1 MSEASRERE
10 RKAQPTATPGD
21 LRRRRWLLGVHLLL
35 QLLCVA
41 GALGPWWQP
50 LAGGTPFGAAY
61 HGHDPA
67 TGAFD
72 PWATVTVFACAA
84 AFFFASYDL
93 VADEDIQLPVF
104 LASLVVLGAAGAVFY
119 RAYSDPST
127 LEQVVDEVLR
137 AGQASG
143 YTAAVDS
150 GGVASP
156 QPAAATV
163 ATRKDPLALLAP
175 GIRYLWGLA
184 LFVSAAPLLVVVSAL
199 LTFLLHR
206 PRLGGLPRRDRSP
219 EPPT

>member
-1 MSEASRERE
+1 MSQASRERE
-10 RKAQPTATPGD
+10 RKDRPPVHPGD
-21 LRRRRWLLGVHLLL
+21 LRRRRWLLGVHLFL
-35 QLLCVA
+35 QLLCVV

-50 LAGGTPFGAAY
+50 LAGGAPFGSAY
-61 HGHDPA
+61 CGRDPV
-67 TGAFD
+67 TGVFD
-72 PWATVTVFACAA
+72 PWATTAVLSCAV

-93 VADEDIQLPVF
+93 VSDADIQLPVF
-104 LASLVVLGAAGAVFY
+104 LASLVVLGAAGAVFW

-143 YTAAVDS
+143 YTAAIAS

-156 QPAAATV
+156 QPAPANV
-163 ATRKDPLALLAP
+163 ASPPGRQDPLSLLAP

-184 LFVSAAPLLVVVSAL
+184 LFVSAAPCLAVVSAV

-206 PRLGGLPRRDRSP
+206 SP
-219 EPPT
+219 EPPQ

>member
-1 MSEASRERE
+1 MSEASRDRE
-10 RKAQPTATPGD
+10 RKDRPTVHPVD
-21 LRRRRWLLGVHLLL
+21 LRRRRWLLGLHLLL
-35 QLLCVA
+35 QALCVI

-50 LAGGTPFGAAY
+50 LAGGGPFGSAY
-61 HGHDPA
+61 HGHDPT

-72 PWATVTVFACAA
+72 PWASAAVLSCAV

-93 VADEDIQLPVF
+93 VSDADLQLPVF
-104 LASLVVLGAAGAVFY
+104 LASLVVLGAASAVFY

-156 QPAAATV
+156 QPAPATV
-163 ATRKDPLALLAP
+163 ASAPGRQDPLSLLAP

-184 LFVSAAPLLVVVSAL
+184 LFVSAAPLLVVVAAV
-199 LTFLLHR
+199 LTFV
-206 PRLGGLPRRDRSP
+206 LPRSP
-219 EPPT
+219 EPQL

>member
-10 RKAQPTATPGD
+10 RRAPRVQPGD
-21 LRRRRWLLGVHLLL
+21 LRRRRWLLGLHLFL
-35 QLLCVA
+35 QLLCVV

-50 LAGGTPFGAAY
+50 LAAGSPFGSAY

-72 PWATVTVFACAA
+72 PWATAAVLSCAV

-93 VADEDIQLPVF
+93 VADADLQLPVF
-104 LASLVVLGAAGAVFY
+104 LASLVTLGAAGAVFY

-137 AGQASG
+137 AGQAPG
-143 YTAAVDS
+143 VTAPVDS
-150 GGVASP
+150 GGVASS
-156 QPAAATV
+156 QPAPAAVSGART
-163 ATRKDPLALLAP
+163 DPLSLLAP

-184 LFVSAAPLLVVVSAL
+184 LFVSAAPLLVVVSAV

-206 PRLGGLPRRDRSP
+206 SP
-219 EPPT
+219 EPPQ